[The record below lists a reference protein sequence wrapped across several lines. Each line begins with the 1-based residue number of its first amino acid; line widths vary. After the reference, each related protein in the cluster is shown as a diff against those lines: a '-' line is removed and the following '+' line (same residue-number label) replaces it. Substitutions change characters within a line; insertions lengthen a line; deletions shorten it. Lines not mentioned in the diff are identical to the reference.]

1 MGGYTVQ
8 INVPATESM
17 LQSQNKSV
25 NNSTK
30 YLKIYLKLLEEI
42 NISL

>member
-8 INVPATESM
+8 INVPAAESM